1 MSEITK
7 TNSLDRAKSGNKKPH
22 YGRKL
27 EEVQQLLEQAKVS
40 GDKFGQKVWQAVLD
54 KLKNKPH

>member
-1 MSEITK
+1 MSEK
-7 TNSLDRAKSGNKKPH
+7 PKKVPVKKPH

-54 KLKNKPH
+54 KLKSKPH

>member
-1 MSEITK
+1 MSEKSQKVPVRRNPK
-7 TNSLDRAKSGNKKPH
+7 T
-22 YGRKL
+22 RKL

-40 GDKFGQKVWQAVLD
+40 GDKFQQRVWQAVLD